1 VGKVGRKLIMS
12 VAANPALFGPGATV
26 ANINQRRIYQPYGN
40 LDRITSQGNSSYN
53 ALQIE
58 VNKRYSRNFS
68 LKGAYTFSRSIDMH
82 SGTSIGAGTPNVFDL
97 STQVGLSDFN
107 AKHIASFSW
116 IWDMPRL
123 AGSPLA
129 LRAVLG
135 GWQFNGLVTARTG
148 LPLNVVAG
156 RDVAL
161 SGTSNQRPDVIGEHR
176 LPDDRPR
183 GEKILAWFNRS
194 AFAFP
199 ANGTFGN
206 VGRNALT
213 APGVSSTNL
222 GLFKNI
228 PLRREG
234 LNLQF
239 RSEFFNVLNQ
249 VNLGNPNT
257 QLTAGANMGRIT
269 SAGEARVIQF
279 ALKVLF

>member
-1 VGKVGRKLIMS
+1 MASG
-12 VAANPALFGPGATV
+12 VA
-26 ANINQRRIYQPYGN
+26 
-40 LDRITSQGNSSYN
+40 
-53 ALQIE
+53 
-58 VNKRYSRNFS
+58 
-68 LKGAYTFSRSIDMH
+68 
-82 SGTSIGAGTPNVFDL
+82 IGAGTPNVFDL

-123 AGSPLA
+123 NDAPLA

-135 GWQFNGLVTARTG
+135 GWQLNGLVTARTG
-148 LPLNVVAG
+148 LPLNIVSG

-161 SGTSNQRPDVIGEHR
+161 SGTNNQRPDVIGDHR

-183 GEKILAWFNRS
+183 GEKILSWFNRN

-199 ANGTFGN
+199 ANGTYGN

-213 APGVSSTNL
+213 APGNSTTNL
-222 GLFKNI
+222 GLFRNI
-228 PLRREG
+228 PLPGREG

-257 QLTAGANMGRIT
+257 QLTAGNNMGRIT
-269 SAGEARVIQF
+269 SAGEARVMQF